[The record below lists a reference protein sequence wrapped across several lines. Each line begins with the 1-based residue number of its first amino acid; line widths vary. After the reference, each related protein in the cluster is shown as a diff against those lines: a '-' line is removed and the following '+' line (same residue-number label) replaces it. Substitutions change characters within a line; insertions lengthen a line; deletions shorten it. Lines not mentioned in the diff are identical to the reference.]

1 MEMITYETGPTFLP
15 AALASDP
22 CETGEGQRNV
32 CIRRDCMGK
41 SPFEL
46 SEAAPHLSGDA
57 SCKHH
62 SGSLKS
68 QGCRE
73 GPPHPPGWAPSW
85 GADVGQK
92 GK

>member
-1 MEMITYETGPTFLP
+1 
-15 AALASDP
+15 
-22 CETGEGQRNV
+22 
-32 CIRRDCMGK
+32 MGK

-46 SEAAPHLSGDA
+46 LEAAPHLAGDT